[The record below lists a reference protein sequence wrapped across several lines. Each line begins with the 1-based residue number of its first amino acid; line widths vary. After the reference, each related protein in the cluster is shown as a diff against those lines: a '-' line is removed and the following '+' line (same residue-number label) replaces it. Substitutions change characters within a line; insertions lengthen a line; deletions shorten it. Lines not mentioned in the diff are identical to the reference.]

1 MLSSILLPFVLFLG
15 QSEVRDS
22 SELDRAIRQHFVATR
37 ERQCASFVDTPLA
50 LKPHLA
56 GDIVEAL
63 QRVIKGYDRNPEQR
77 MWNYVAIL
85 KDVLQGNSDQVAELL
100 TIILETG
107 DRPLL
112 AATVMRLLAKGWQ
125 ARSKIVFDLQGL
137 VRKPQALVVL
147 QELSIEEVDR
157 RWLTSFVSM
166 KGSMGGG

>member
-1 MLSSILLPFVLFLG
+1 
-15 QSEVRDS
+15 
-22 SELDRAIRQHFVATR
+22 
-37 ERQCASFVDTPLA
+37 
-50 LKPHLA
+50 
-56 GDIVEAL
+56 
-63 QRVIKGYDRNPEQR
+63 